1 MNAEGKV
8 GWEEIVDSRLEG
20 KFDVRELNEIAALAY
35 KCINSV
41 PKKRPS
47 MRDIVQVLSR
57 ILKLNQNRRHHDKKS
72 HSATADEVSIDMDQS
87 ETKTPVSPSATAD
100 EVSIDMDQLEV
111 QTPVSNCHWQE
122 EFMDS
127 VDTCE
132 VSR

>member
-72 HSATADEVSIDMDQS
+72 LSATADEVSIDMDQS